1 MVDQDAPDPQFDAMT
16 ARLLRR
22 EALRRAAE
30 ELNTTSGPGLEEAL
44 ARISSEVTAEAA
56 YRRATA
62 AAKVGHFY
70 LVQAFKIGKGARLSA
85 DAPIRCKS
93 SANARDTAKRLAA
106 AKAGVVAFVTS
117 GDAELGEYDEEP
129 TIIFKAGRLPAPF
142 NEA

>member
-62 AAKVGHFY
+62 AAKVGHF
-70 LVQAFKIGKGARLSA
+70 GM
-85 DAPIRCKS
+85 APVRK
-93 SANARDTAKRLAA
+93 
-106 AKAGVVAFVTS
+106 
-117 GDAELGEYDEEP
+117 
-129 TIIFKAGRLPAPF
+129 LP
-142 NEA
+142 EQE